1 MKDLDQKIIELM
13 DLFDDEQVTTADK
26 IDRPERAIEKEAIDD
41 FMKRNPMAGG
51 GMLVQPGFGGTRQ
64 GYAKVKKKDEY
75 SRLMGLSVDELKDLG
90 FTGKKTKK
98 VKAPG
103 SGKPYSKLTDEFK
116 SWVREQTAASPDYR
130 RKNIQF
136 KTRELRVINA
146 IENAHNQND
155 VRHIIAKDKFNKV
168 GSFKA
173 SDYPIITAMKKDSE
187 KLKSISAQTGI
198 AENDLLNLLEDRD
211 VFIKNKY
218 NDVRNLSVDERTKP
232 KKKFYASAE
241 KWILRNSKRYA
252 DPDKFYNA
260 FIRTFGKDNHF
271 IQSIE
276 SGKKTGFK
284 VAFSDEFVTDVLGL
298 KYQSSINPNQLKNI
312 FKTSIYTNNPNVR
325 KNIVNTLTDIIP
337 TDIKFAKDYD
347 VRNALL
353 ENPLL
358 KKFGLNESIKGPI
371 AKLLADDLIGI
382 TLKDISSFRKP
393 FLGTRQLLSYLST
406 RVDPKY
412 QSMFQEAT
420 QAVQYAQ
427 NNQWKDAKAAIN
439 LSQNIMFDHKIP
451 QALIKLGYADD
462 LDYIKL
468 TPTSADFN
476 TKIKLKQFDQPMITL
491 ANEFSRPTTSLDR
504 KAEIVQQMK
513 ILQTNFN
520 SKYGNYLGSIDI
532 NYDDKTGK
540 LKLTNLDPVV
550 TKQTDFVSSL
560 GKSMTQT
567 GEINKNQLVKLM
579 GDLAGTENKKCVVD
593 MKQLI
598 QRKADGGRIGFK
610 FGTASPGCDRLAKQ
624 IVQKTIKGEGTS
636 VQRSIVNKLIRG
648 GADFLKDAVNPVELL
663 KLRNYVGPQAL
674 GFFAAYEAGVIA
686 DDVLRMNKPL
696 NEAVASNWLTKSF
709 LPYTEEFA
717 KQENLLKSG
726 TLTGNQ
732 RLFALDAMKYN
743 KLLKEVERIEGMEA
757 AQLTDQGGMGM
768 IDGTPMVSQAEIDKA
783 MANVTRVAETIDPAV
798 LDPRSAKA
806 IENKAKMDEMEATRM
821 AKKKFSPIFGFDK
834 LKNRAIQTESGD
846 YLPDPL
852 KIDLSQPTYRNVEDF
867 KPVTELPAER
877 RIALEDILL
886 PKDQYKP
893 MDRSLSNFQYRDSD
907 KSILEDELEEYNRSQ
922 RFKQAF
928 EQPGILGA
936 NQKFAT
942 GGRAGFASG
951 TGGYDK
957 PSHRQ
962 YLKDIESDLHRSF
975 KRYKRIYGGK
985 MKFNQYAPKFLKE
998 NLAEGGIAGLSGGV
1012 KSGPPPESGPNP
1024 QGLQALMKRGIK
1036 T

>member
-1 MKDLDQKIIELM
+1 
-13 DLFDDEQVTTADK
+13 
-26 IDRPERAIEKEAIDD
+26 
-41 FMKRNPMAGG
+41 
-51 GMLVQPGFGGTRQ
+51 LVQPGFGGTRQ

-75 SRLMGLSVDELKDLG
+75 SRLMGLGVDELKDLG

-116 SWVREQTAASPDYR
+116 AWVREQTAASPDYR

-136 KTRELRVINA
+136 KARELRVINA
-146 IENAHNQND
+146 IENAYNQND

-173 SDYPIITAMKKDSE
+173 SDYPIITAMKKDLE

-198 AENDLLNLLEDRD
+198 AENDLLNLLKDRD

-218 NDVRNLSVDERTKP
+218 NDVRNLSIDERTKP

-298 KYQSSINPNQLKNI
+298 KYQSSVNPNQLKNI

-412 QSMFQEAT
+412 QSMFREAT
-420 QAVQYAQ
+420 QAVDYAQ
-427 NNQWKDAKAAIN
+427 QNQWKDAKAAIN

-513 ILQTNFN
+513 IIQTNFN

-567 GEINKNQLVKLM
+567 GEINKKQYANLLNAFCGSGRVKQ
-579 GDLAGTENKKCVVD
+579 ASGTNPDGLTCSMEEVQRGIQKETDKAKKVSKD
-593 MKQLI
+593 
-598 QRKADGGRIGFK
+598 GRIPKKFGK
-610 FGTASPGCDRLAKQ
+610 LRALGSALFGTADPA
-624 IVQKTIKGEGTS
+624 IE
-636 VQRSIVNKLIRG
+636 
-648 GADFLKDAVNPVELL
+648 FM
-663 KLRNYVGPQAL
+663 
-674 GFFAAYEAGVIA
+674 FAAPYLVAGDIEGAKNQTIFGLYGFGGERNLDKMSNKEAQRYLKHERATRDWMTNYFTAEEKKQELKNLQPNTGAFDLATKQLNKANENMANIA
-686 DDVLRMNKPL
+686 DDYGTFGYSFVGADTPLQGKVAMQNQIRGEVAQDFEKKIEKAGSTQFFKDSDPNMLDLNLRQLGGDPKEVTPITDLESYMANKGEPMAGNENLFFNVKPYVLNRAMQYGVGNIFDDYALGAGVEAPGRKSLQDAYSEIPL
-696 NEAVASNWLTKSF
+696 EYANQLAALEKKQL
-709 LPYTEEFA
+709 EEGLLKKELSTGFA
-717 KQENLLKSG
+717 K
-726 TLTGNQ
+726 
-732 RLFALDAMKYN
+732 
-743 KLLKEVERIEGMEA
+743 
-757 AQLTDQGGMGM
+757 
-768 IDGTPMVSQAEIDKA
+768 
-783 MANVTRVAETIDPAV
+783 
-798 LDPRSAKA
+798 
-806 IENKAKMDEMEATRM
+806 
-821 AKKKFSPIFGFDK
+821 
-834 LKNRAIQTESGD
+834 
-846 YLPDPL
+846 
-852 KIDLSQPTYRNVEDF
+852 
-867 KPVTELPAER
+867 
-877 RIALEDILL
+877 
-886 PKDQYKP
+886 
-893 MDRSLSNFQYRDSD
+893 
-907 KSILEDELEEYNRSQ
+907 
-922 RFKQAF
+922 
-928 EQPGILGA
+928 
-936 NQKFAT
+936 
-942 GGRAGFASG
+942 GGRAGFKLGSV
-951 TGGYDK
+951 
-957 PSHRQ
+957 R
-962 YLKDIESDLHRSF
+962 
-975 KRYKRIYGGK
+975 
-985 MKFNQYAPKFLKE
+985 
-998 NLAEGGIAGLSGGV
+998 
-1012 KSGPPPESGPNP
+1012 
-1024 QGLQALMKRGIK
+1024 
-1036 T
+1036 